1 MKARISTLAC
11 VGVLACA
18 VALWVGAADDRAVV
32 IRVDGRDTGRIF
44 RGIGGVSAGASSR
57 LLYDYP
63 EPIRGDIL
71 DYLFKPDFG
80 ANMQS
85 LKVEIGSDGNTT
97 CGSEPSHVRTEAEMR
112 APVFERGYEY
122 WLMAEA
128 RKRNPAIVLN
138 ALEWGTPAYTGG
150 HWTAANAE
158 YIVKFLQGAE
168 SAWKTRL
175 DFISPGRNEGAMNP
189 DWLVSV
195 FKPRLD
201 AAGLAQ
207 TKILAPDDDN
217 HFWEFFDL
225 MAKDPALAKIVDA
238 VGYHYIE
245 AADRAA
251 TEAAKAS
258 GKELWASEDGS
269 RSGSWE
275 DCYWYAH
282 FFNQAYDRDRVTTS
296 IVWPPIDGIYNILPW
311 PDRGPMSADTPWSG
325 HYVVEPGLWAF
336 AHTNQCAKIGWQYLD
351 GACGTLD
358 NGGNYVALKS
368 PDGRAWSYI
377 VVNGLTEKRLAL
389 EVSGGLSTEVLNVW
403 TSDVNEQFTRRDDLK
418 AVKGRFEIVLAPK
431 TIYSLTTLDSPWNGV
446 KRIPPD
452 APFPFSYADDFDATP
467 LAHPGRYFADIEG
480 SFEIVPAPDG
490 RGRNLG
496 QMVDVEPSRWEYDH
510 AYRPAEPLTIIG
522 DKDWTDYVVEADALL
537 EKNGWAG
544 INARLAE
551 DPKVRN
557 QGYGLSLNASGAW
570 DLKARGLSLAAG
582 LVDYRPGTWARL
594 RLECRGDLITGAING
609 KVVVSTRDASIKN
622 GLAALSSG
630 YNFARFDN
638 FAVKPLNP

>member
-1 MKARISTLAC
+1 MRLDRYLIGL
-11 VGVLACA
+11 L
-18 VALWVGAADDRAVV
+18 GAAVVAGLCLAAVQGTDFTV
-32 IRVDGRDTGRIF
+32 RVDGRDQGRVF
-44 RGIGGVSAGASSR
+44 GGLGGVSAGASTR

-63 EPIRGDIL
+63 EPVRGDVL

-97 CGSEPSHVRTEAEMR
+97 CGSEPSHARTEAELQS
-112 APVFERGYEY
+112 PVFERGYEY

-128 RKRNPAIVLN
+128 RKRNPDIVLS

-150 HWTAANAE
+150 HWTAANAD
-158 YIVKFLQGAE
+158 YIIKFLRGAE

-175 DFISPGRNEGAMNP
+175 DLIGPGRNEGAMNP
-189 DWLVSV
+189 EWLVSV

-201 AAGLAQ
+201 AAGLSR

-217 HFWEFFDL
+217 LFWRFFDL
-225 MAKDPALAKIVDA
+225 TAKDPALAKIVDA

-282 FFNQAYDRDRVTTS
+282 FFNQAYARDRVTTS
-296 IVWPPIDGIYNILPW
+296 IVWPPIDGIYDILPW

-336 AHTNQCAKIGWQYLD
+336 AHTNQCAKIGWRYLD

-358 NGGNYVALKS
+358 NGGNYVALRS
-368 PDGRAWSYI
+368 PDGSAWSVI
-377 VVNGLTEKRLAL
+377 IVNGLTEKRLAL
-389 EVSGGLSTEVLNVW
+389 EVSGGLRADVLNVW
-403 TSDVNEQFTRRDDLK
+403 TSDINEQFTRRADLK
-418 AVKGRFEIVLAPK
+418 AEKGKFEMALAPK
-431 TIYSLTTLDSPWNGV
+431 TIYSLTTLDSPINGV
-446 KRIPPD
+446 KKIPPD
-452 APFPFSYADDFDATP
+452 KPFPFPYADDFEKAA
-467 LAHPGRYFADIEG
+467 LAHPGRYFADVEG
-480 SFEIVPAPDG
+480 GFEIVPGPDG
-490 RGRNLG
+490 CGRNLR
-496 QMVDVEPSRWEYDH
+496 QMVDVEPGRWEYDF
-510 AYRPAEPLTIIG
+510 AYRPVCPLTIIG
-522 DKDWTDYVVEADALL
+522 DKDWTDYAVEADVLL
-537 EKNGWAG
+537 EKDGWAG

-551 DPKVRN
+551 DPKVQNR
-557 QGYGLSLNASGAW
+557 GYGLSLNAAGAW
-570 DLKARGLSLAAG
+570 DLKVRGLSLATG
-582 LVDYRPGTWARL
+582 LVKYRPGEWGRL
-594 RLECRGDLITGAING
+594 RLECRGDLITGSING
-609 KVVVSTRDASIKN
+609 NVVVSMRDTSIRS

-638 FAVKPLNP
+638 FVISPVR